1 MKKVLLIMS
10 IIFLLIGTGI
20 IIYMAIGIF
29 QTQLLQSE
37 ETVKKDNLEEN
48 FPVVY
53 YNDLNQNGATVIL
66 LEGDVFRYKPITII
80 KNGKPIEYKEERL
93 EDGEYCVIVT
103 GKDKEIKRNFIVDTT
118 PPKFT
123 GITSGKFTQPQTITF
138 DDVEDVEKAT
148 ITNKDTKQVI
158 DIKKHLTDNKT
169 NQYTTPSE
177 KGRYEIRIED
187 KYGNGV
193 NPISIV
199 IQ

>member
-66 LEGDVFRYKPITII
+66 LEGDVFRYKPTIKYAGKTITII

-158 DIKKHLTDNKT
+158 DIK
-169 NQYTTPSE
+169 
-177 KGRYEIRIED
+177 
-187 KYGNGV
+187 
-193 NPISIV
+193 
-199 IQ
+199 